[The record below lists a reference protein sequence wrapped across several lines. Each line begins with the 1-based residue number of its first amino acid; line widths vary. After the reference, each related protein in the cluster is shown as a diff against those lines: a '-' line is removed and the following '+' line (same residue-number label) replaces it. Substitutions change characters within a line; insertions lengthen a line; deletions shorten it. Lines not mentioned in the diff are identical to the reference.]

1 MAPDL
6 GYNGGLTCALGVSD
20 FERSAAWYQEN
31 LGFELLYKVDE
42 MGWGEFKTPVDRV
55 LLGLSQVEKVEVKGG
70 PTLTFGVNDIDRA
83 RATLEKRKVRFD
95 GATITIPDMVKLA
108 TFYDCD
114 GHKLMLYQSLG
125 DTPG

>member
-20 FERSAAWYQEN
+20 FERSSKWSQEH
-31 LGFELLYKVDE
+31 LGFKLLYKVDE
-42 MGWGEFKTPVDRV
+42 RGWGELQTPVERV
-55 LLGLSQVEKVEVKGG
+55 LLGLSQVEKVDVKGG
-70 PTLTFGVNDIDRA
+70 VTMTFGVNDIDQA
-83 RATLEKRKVRFD
+83 RATLEERGIRFD
-95 GATITIPDMVKLA
+95 GDTITIPDMVKLA
-108 TFYDCD
+108 TFFDCD

>member
-20 FERSAAWYQEN
+20 FERSSKWYQEH
-31 LGFELLYKVDE
+31 LGFKLLYKVDE
-42 MGWGEFKTPVDRV
+42 MGWGEFQTPVERV
-55 LLGLSQVEKVEVKGG
+55 LLGLSQVEKVDVKGG
-70 PTLTFGVNDIDRA
+70 VTMTFGVNDIDQA
-83 RATLEKRKVRFD
+83 RATLEERGIRFD
-95 GATITIPDMVKLA
+95 GDTITIPDMVKLA
-108 TFYDCD
+108 TFFDCD